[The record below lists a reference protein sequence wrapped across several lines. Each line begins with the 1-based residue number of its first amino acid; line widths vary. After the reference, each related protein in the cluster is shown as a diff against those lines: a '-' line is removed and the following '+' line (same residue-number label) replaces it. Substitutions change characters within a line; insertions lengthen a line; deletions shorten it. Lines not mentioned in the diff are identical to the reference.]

1 MTLATATTSLL
12 AAGQNQILL
21 SLEGV
26 SSISANG
33 LGELVSTYVLVK
45 NGGGHFK
52 LVNLSPTVQQLL
64 QATNLSAVFDLYK
77 DEADALSSFTDP
89 NAPSAPHALR
99 NQAQAPRETS
109 IQSDT
114 FKGDL

>member
-12 AAGQNQILL
+12 GAGQNQILL

-33 LGELVSTYVLVK
+33 LGELVSAYVLVK

-64 QATNLSAVFDLYK
+64 QATNLSAVFDLYEN
-77 DEADALSSFTDP
+77 EADALSSFIDT
-89 NAPSAPHALR
+89 NSASAARALHHQAP
-99 NQAQAPRETS
+99 APRETS
-109 IQSDT
+109 TQSDT